1 MHHPWWEHRDSAER
15 AAFNKFK
22 RLFRKAHPT
31 MKRNT
36 KYYET
41 VKAAYKAQGNTLDL
55 WIRPAHITP
64 LDRHGVLETPH
75 EAD

>member
-1 MHHPWWEHRDSAER
+1 MQAGKMEHHPWCEEHRDSAER
-15 AAFNKFK
+15 ARFNKFK

-31 MKRNT
+31 MKRNN

-41 VKAAYKAQGNTLDL
+41 DKAAYKAQNSTLDPWL
-55 WIRPAHITP
+55 
-64 LDRHGVLETPH
+64 LDRHGVLETQH